1 MRALLFG
8 LLLTSSAFAS
18 QFSMSLGGIG
28 GGWTQTYYNCDSLQ
42 DLVEADLVKLGATGI
57 RVNCSGGLDTWGNF
71 PPMPAFVTA
80 SFDPAVSTGSTTRTV
95 NLRSHFDD
103 SCAAHV
109 ATFDNALP
117 YFSNIKVLS
126 RSASCDSGRT
136 GRWSYDLQITE

>member
-18 QFSMSLGGIG
+18 QFSMSLGGMG

-42 DLVEADLVKLGATGI
+42 DLVAADLAKLGATATN
-57 RVNCSGGLDTWGNF
+57 VNCSGGLDTWGQM

-80 SFDPAVSTGSTTRTV
+80 SFDAPVSTGTTTRTV
-95 NLRSHFDD
+95 SLRSRMDD

-109 ATFDNALP
+109 STFDNALP
-117 YFSNIKVLS
+117 LFSNIKVLS
-126 RSASCDSGRT
+126 RSSSCDSGRF
-136 GRWSYDLQITE
+136 GRWAYDLEITE